1 MKSGN
6 FTRNEFLTGFFNKQ
20 HRFAQTEKNDTSQ
33 DLEEIDVAIEQSI
46 EKAQRKTK
54 NLNDSINEQASH
66 DQ

>member
-20 HRFAQTEKNDTSQ
+20 HRFGQTEKYDTSQ

-46 EKAQRKTK
+46 ENRPKEKRK
-54 NLNDSINEQASH
+54 I
-66 DQ
+66 